1 MTAMGTNLFSR
12 PGCSPRRCDGLDWA
26 NFFALTRVPHHS
38 MSRLDLHLHTTHS
51 DGSLPPAAVLAL
63 AHKAGVTALAIT
75 DHDITTGI
83 PEALQAGASL
93 GIEVI
98 PGVEIS
104 SRFGESE
111 LHILGYFLDWQDQA
125 LHARLAELR
134 ASRHDRNPQIIE
146 RLRTLG
152 HDITYDEVRELA
164 GTESVGRPHIARVL
178 MNKGYVK
185 TAKEAFDRF
194 LAQDKPAYVPRQLP
208 DPAEA
213 MAWIRAAKG
222 VPVLAHPLWAKQD
235 TEGLFTLCKRLKAEG
250 LGGMEVHYSTHNPK
264 QTAGLLDI
272 AKRLDLLVT
281 GGSDFHGLTKPDIE
295 VGIGRG
301 SLTVPT
307 KLLEPLKRAAS
318 V

>member
-1 MTAMGTNLFSR
+1 
-12 PGCSPRRCDGLDWA
+12 
-26 NFFALTRVPHHS
+26 

-111 LHILGYFLDWQDQA
+111 LHILGYFLDWQDPA
-125 LHARLAELR
+125 LHTRLAGLR
-134 ASRHDRNPQIIE
+134 ASRHNRNPLIIE
-146 RLRTLG
+146 RLRAMG
-152 HDITYDEVRELA
+152 HDITYDEVRKLA

-178 MNKGYVK
+178 MTKGYVK
-185 TAKEAFDRF
+185 SAKEAFDRF
-194 LAQDKPAYVPRQLP
+194 LAQGKPAYVPRELP

-222 VPVLAHPLWAKQD
+222 VPVLAHPLWAKQNS
-235 TEGLFTLCKRLKAEG
+235 EGLFALCERLKAEG
-250 LGGMEVHYSTHNPK
+250 LGGVEVHYSTHNPK
-264 QTAGLLDI
+264 QTAELRDI

-295 VGIGRG
+295 VGVGKG
-301 SLTVPT
+301 GLTVPV
-307 KLLEPLKRAAS
+307 KLLDPLKKAAS
-318 V
+318 A